1 MAVTGTPGRKIR
13 GFLFLTIQLFN
24 CSTAQLFNSQT
35 VPYGGQSLRDR
46 AVPEPSRRESTGVEL
61 RAEPLLGRIGALR
74 NGTEWTIPLCRCIC
88 AGPSSCPPY
97 ADCGKMVMLSGEAV
111 PEQEVTDAVHIATAA
126 VYGMDVLLTLNCR
139 HMANPVTLPV
149 TASIIARAGYRCP
162 IIITP
167 GDFLDRKEE
176 FGL

>member
-1 MAVTGTPGRKIR
+1 M
-13 GFLFLTIQLFN
+13 
-24 CSTAQLFNSQT
+24 
-35 VPYGGQSLRDR
+35 
-46 AVPEPSRRESTGVEL
+46 
-61 RAEPLLGRIGALR
+61 
-74 NGTEWTIPLCRCIC
+74 
-88 AGPSSCPPY
+88 
-97 ADCGKMVMLSGEAV
+97 

>member
-1 MAVTGTPGRKIR
+1 M
-13 GFLFLTIQLFN
+13 
-24 CSTAQLFNSQT
+24 
-35 VPYGGQSLRDR
+35 
-46 AVPEPSRRESTGVEL
+46 
-61 RAEPLLGRIGALR
+61 
-74 NGTEWTIPLCRCIC
+74 
-88 AGPSSCPPY
+88 
-97 ADCGKMVMLSGEAV
+97 MLSGEAV
-111 PEQEVTDAVHIATAA
+111 PEQEVTDAAHLATAA

-139 HMANPVTLPV
+139 HMANPVRLPV